1 MSASKS
7 LLAPAGIFALA
18 CASLAAAQAPDF
30 EKVQIVTEKLAEGVY
45 ALRGAGGNIGVSTGA
60 DGVFLVDDE
69 YAPLTPKVEA
79 AIAAVSDKPIR
90 FLLNTHWHPDHTGG
104 NENLGKA
111 GVLIVAHDNVRTRMT
126 TEQFVKAFGMKVP
139 PSPKAALPVVTF
151 NDAVTFHLNGDE
163 IHAFRVP
170 PAHTDGDSI
179 VRFRKANVVHMG
191 DLYFNGM
198 YPLIDLGTG
207 GSVEGMIRAADRALS
222 FVDASTRIIPGH
234 GPMSGRAELVAFRD
248 MLTMVRDRIKP
259 MVAGGKNL
267 EQVIAAKPTRDFD
280 EKWGK
285 GFLKPEVFVEIVY
298 TDLTSR
304 MAPRRPKG

>member
-1 MSASKS
+1 
-7 LLAPAGIFALA
+7 
-18 CASLAAAQAPDF
+18 
-30 EKVQIVTEKLAEGVY
+30 
-45 ALRGAGGNIGVSTGA
+45 
-60 DGVFLVDDE
+60 
-69 YAPLTPKVEA
+69 
-79 AIAAVSDKPIR
+79 
-90 FLLNTHWHPDHTGG
+90 
-104 NENLGKA
+104 
-111 GVLIVAHDNVRTRMT
+111 
-126 TEQFVKAFGMKVP
+126 
-139 PSPKAALPVVTF
+139 
-151 NDAVTFHLNGDE
+151 
-163 IHAFRVP
+163 
-170 PAHTDGDSI
+170 
-179 VRFRKANVVHMG
+179 MG

>member
-1 MSASKS
+1 MSAQRCRSAS
-7 LLAPAGIFALA
+7 TAIFALA
-18 CASLAAAQAPDF
+18 SFATAQGPDF
-30 EKVQIVTEKLAEGVY
+30 AKVQIATEKLAEGVY
-45 ALRGAGGNIGVSTGA
+45 MLKGAGGNVGVSAGA

-90 FLLNTHWHPDHTGG
+90 FVFNTHWHPDHTGG

-126 TEQFVKAFGMKVP
+126 VEEFIKALGMKVP

-163 IHAFRVP
+163 IHAFHVP

-179 VRFRKANVVHMG
+179 VHFRKANVVHMG

-198 YPLIDLGTG
+198 YPFIDLGTG
-207 GSVEGMIRAADRALS
+207 GSVDGMIGAADHALS
-222 FVDASTRIIPGH
+222 LVDANTRIIPGH
-234 GPMSGRAELVAFRD
+234 GAVSGRGELAAFRD
-248 MLTMVRDRIKP
+248 MLVMARDRIKP
-259 MVAGGKNL
+259 MAASGKRL
-267 EQVIAAKPTRDFD
+267 EQVIAAKPTRDLD

-285 GFLKPEVFVEIVY
+285 GFLKPEAFVEIVY
-298 TDLTSR
+298 TDFANR
-304 MAPRRPKG
+304 VGPRRSKR